1 MLLLVTTQ
9 LYMYM
14 SQCQSPPPPPLPAP
28 PPMLSH
34 LREYVYK
41 IINRCEPHIYPL
53 ILPVSCIYCTS
64 TLTSAPR
71 VNMSSFI
78 CTVGPV
84 LGTLPPL
91 IRIRTQEYDSV
102 SPERWDLR
110 RELFLSV
117 IYSTACI
124 MWLLTFNG
132 IVQMFQPIR
141 KIQDKNWFAT
151 HGEGS
156 VWAE

>member
-1 MLLLVTTQ
+1 MGPCIGLIVSLHTHAAAGYNSTIHVHVTV
-9 LYMYM
+9 
-14 SQCQSPPPPPLPAP
+14 SKSSPPLPA

-124 MWLLTFNG
+124 M
-132 IVQMFQPIR
+132 
-141 KIQDKNWFAT
+141 
-151 HGEGS
+151 
-156 VWAE
+156 